1 MVNISRLGLGCM
13 GMNRS
18 NAQRSIDT
26 IHAALDAGITL
37 FNTGEFY
44 GAGESEMVVGEA
56 LKGVPRD
63 RYFLSVKF
71 GVLPQ
76 PGGGIYGLD
85 VKPFNVKAHL
95 AYSLKRLG
103 LDYVDL
109 YQPAR
114 MDESVPVEELMGALS
129 DLVKE
134 GYVRHIGLTQISPE
148 TLRRASAVHPV
159 HTVELEYSLAER
171 GIEREMLGT
180 AQELGVNVLA
190 FGALAHGLLS
200 DRVLDDSARPHIPTG
215 MFAPENLPYNQKLV
229 RALRKIAEEKGTSV
243 ANLALAWTFAK
254 FPSVSS
260 LIGTTSAAHLN
271 ESIEALNLDLTSEDV
286 KRIENAFPAEQV
298 KGVGMRNFVFRD
310 GKMGM

>member
-1 MVNISRLGLGCM
+1 M

-18 NAQRSIDT
+18 NARRSVDT
-26 IHAALDAGITL
+26 IRAALDAGITL

-44 GAGESEMVVGEA
+44 GAGESELVVGEA

-85 VKPFNVKAHL
+85 VRPFNVKAHL
-95 AYSLKRLG
+95 VYSLKRLG

-114 MDESVPVEELMGALS
+114 MDEAVPVEELTAALA

-134 GYVRHIGLTQISPE
+134 GYVRHIGLTQIGPE
-148 TLRRASAVHPV
+148 TLRRANAVHPI
-159 HTVELEYSLAER
+159 HTAELEYSLAER
-171 GIEREMLGT
+171 GVEKEMLET
-180 AQELGVNVLA
+180 ARGLGVHVLA

-200 DRVLDDSARPHIPTG
+200 DRVLDDAARPHIPTG
-215 MFAPENLPYNQKLV
+215 MFAPENLPANRELV
-229 RALRKIAEEKGTSV
+229 RALKKIAEEKETTVS
-243 ANLALAWTFAK
+243 NLALAWTFAK
-254 FPSVSS
+254 YPFVSS
-260 LIGTTSAAHLN
+260 LVGTTSPAHLN
-271 ESIEALNLDLTSEDV
+271 ESIEALKLDLTEEDV
-286 KRIENAFPAEQV
+286 QRIERAFPAEQV

-310 GKMGM
+310 GKMGLA

>member
-171 GIEREMLGT
+171 GIEKEMLGT
-180 AQELGVNVLA
+180 AQGLGVNVLA

-200 DRVLDDSARPHIPTG
+200 DRFLDNSARPHIPAG
-215 MFAPENLPYNQKLV
+215 MFAPENLSHNQKLV

-271 ESIEALNLDLTSEDV
+271 ESIEALNLDLTLEDV
-286 KRIENAFPAEQV
+286 KRIEDAFPADQV

>member
-26 IHAALDAGITL
+26 IHAALDAGVTL
-37 FNTGEFY
+37 FNTGDFY

-114 MDESVPVEELMGALS
+114 MDESVPVEELMETLTGLM
-129 DLVKE
+129 KE
-134 GYVRHIGLTQISPE
+134 GYIRHIGLTQISPE

-171 GIEREMLGT
+171 GIEKEMLGT
-180 AQELGVNVLA
+180 AQGLGVNVLA

-200 DRVLDDSARPHIPTG
+200 DRFLDNSARPHIPAG
-215 MFAPENLPYNQKLV
+215 MFAPENLSHNQKLV

-286 KRIENAFPAEQV
+286 KRIEDAFPADQV